1 MQPEA
6 LDRAIDEIQ
15 QKGLDTIQY
24 FDTSTCGVAVG
35 MKLMAAMARLDGE
48 YADASHAELALNM
61 AYRALWVACAL
72 SSQQAREQ
80 LDAGIYEGDDP
91 GVKEFMRLTTDL
103 DTNFYAGQLASSFVM
118 YLYNDAFCIRLNDGD
133 VIESRIDFMTLA
145 GMAMLYKAAQDVA
158 HREHPSLVMN
168 NVALGVELLT
178 FAENHDL
185 IRGLQERERRDK
197 QAKGKKGAE
206 LSLQAKARKY
216 GYESWTFLQED
227 VVAKLN
233 DLDHSAFYGG
243 PGKRMGDKR
252 KKVSELTGV
261 PLRTVAE
268 IDRELRPSSD

>member
-6 LDRAIDEIQ
+6 LGRAIDEIK
-15 QKGLDTIQY
+15 QKGLDKIQY
-24 FDTSTCGVAVG
+24 FDTSACGVAVG

-48 YADASHAELALNM
+48 YADARHAEIALNM

-80 LDAGIYEGDDP
+80 LDSGIYKDDDP
-91 GVKEFMRLTTDL
+91 GVEAFLQITTDL

-118 YLYNDAFCIRLNDGD
+118 YLYDDAFCIRLNEGD

-145 GMAMLYKAAQDVA
+145 GMAMLYKSAQDVA
-158 HREHPSLVMN
+158 QREHFSMVMD
-168 NVALGVELLT
+168 NVALGIELLT

-185 IRGLQERERRDK
+185 IRGLQERERLHK
-197 QAKGKKGAE
+197 QENGKKGAE
-206 LSLQAKARKY
+206 RALAAKARKY
-216 GYESWTFLQED
+216 GYESWEKLQAD
-227 VVAKLN
+227 IVSKLN
-233 DLDHSAFYGG
+233 ELDQVSFYGG

-252 KKVSELTGV
+252 KKVSELSGV
-261 PLRTVAE
+261 PRRTVAE